1 MDEDQAATLSLEAAE
16 EQRLLHEL
24 SSTLTGST
32 PKYASGPRV
41 CERVCALGEK
51 NTLQIFRA
59 RATCRTYG
67 HWQKK
72 YATFAVAAHGVDTVT
87 TKRVCDFLTKLY
99 AAFVTK
105 NGYGMSTA
113 WFENGVS
120 VSWCA

>member
-32 PKYASGPRV
+32 PKYANGPRV

-51 NTLQIFRA
+51 NSLQIFCS
-59 RATCRTYG
+59 RATRRTYG

-72 YATFAVAAHGVDTVT
+72 YATYGVDTVT
-87 TKRVCDFLTKLY
+87 TKRVCDFLTKHY
-99 AAFVTK
+99 VAFVTK
-105 NGYGMSTA
+105 NGYGMSTT